1 MCQALGEAA
10 VRQEYDQKEKHP
22 SGSRCDHL
30 GDATGRPAWDP
41 ARQPSLVTLMEGF
54 RVPKGEHQSLAETA
68 SQRVGGGRAETA
80 PSRGGTEQRKEAGHW
95 GRERVF

>member
-1 MCQALGEAA
+1 M
-10 VRQEYDQKEKHP
+10 RQEYDQKEKHP